1 MWRPLSRISPPGFGI
16 AAECEVDE
24 VADVPDAAAV
34 LLHGADQGP
43 ASGDGLQAPGVA
55 ASAGDSGGGRNLGVP
70 EFACGADGS
79 ALEHAA
85 GDDARSQAG
94 RGLDEQHVVE
104 AVALPA
110 PLGEHDHVGVVVEQ
124 DRGGGELA

>member
-1 MWRPLSRISPPGFGI
+1 MCPTPWPL
-16 AAECEVDE
+16 
-24 VADVPDAAAV
+24 

-43 ASGDGLQAPGVA
+43 ASGDCLEAAGVA

-85 GDDARSQAG
+85 GDDARTQAG
-94 RGLDEQHVVE
+94 RGLDEEHVVE

-124 DRGGGELA
+124 DRGGSELA